1 MTKSQNTCPCPNLDC
16 PNHGNCK
23 NCTSRHLRIG
33 KLNYCGF
40 YSILPELEKAIN
52 SDPDSPT
59 AQIIQN
65 RIERQ
70 TKAYSKRKNQFDL
83 T

>member
-1 MTKSQNTCPCPNLDC
+1 M
-16 PNHGNCK
+16 
-23 NCTSRHLRIG
+23 RIG

-83 T
+83 TENMAQELRAKKSEESEY